1 MKDKIT
7 VHLRRKANG
16 EVIGNILNEKGVVI
30 ASTSFGAMTD
40 AEYEKGMQH
49 VKEQFP
55 DAAIWLLVD
64 VDTGCDDI
72 GF

>member
-16 EVIGNILNEKGVVI
+16 EVVGNILNEKGVVI

-40 AEYEKGMQH
+40 DDYKKGMQQ
-49 VKEQFP
+49 VKQQFP
-55 DAAIWLLVD
+55 DATIWLLVD
-64 VDTGCDDI
+64 VDTGCDDL